1 MVFRSAKIAIVVS
14 TITIILFIAIVVVE
28 FYPNNPPTPQP
39 FAFNLSTNPNNVT
52 VLQAQNLTLNI
63 AATYLEG
70 NPETVT
76 FSAGGGPNGTLYQFS
91 NQTGTPTQTRPFTS
105 NLTIH
110 IPQSASSGVYLIDLA
125 SNASTQTS
133 HVPFNLTVLNAEIQV
148 FGNVTIDSK
157 VYLEGVT
164 LDVIPTHIVFK
175 SNTTGETYQAK
186 VHRFTDTDVAPGRT
200 GNYSIMLPNQQ
211 NYHVEFLCFT
221 FDHFIPVARVASN
234 VDRGHYTVSCGV
246 GVNSVMV
253 NFIG

>member
-1 MVFRSAKIAIVVS
+1 M
-14 TITIILFIAIVVVE
+14 
-28 FYPNNPPTPQP
+28 
-39 FAFNLSTNPNNVT
+39 
-52 VLQAQNLTLNI
+52 
-63 AATYLEG
+63 
-70 NPETVT
+70 
-76 FSAGGGPNGTLYQFS
+76 
-91 NQTGTPTQTRPFTS
+91 
-105 NLTIH
+105 TIH

-125 SNASTQTS
+125 SNVSTQTS

-234 VDRGHYTVSCGV
+234 VDRGHYTVSCGDRRKLGCGEFYRIATKV
-246 GVNSVMV
+246 GLHRSFLAAHYTSPQPPPKLLRLVG
-253 NFIG
+253 FCRRGICL